1 MKYLIVVLML
11 VLMAVAI
18 RVFADTRIL
27 FSSNWDGDR
36 YSLFVMNP
44 DGTDP
49 VNLYEELDVRADL
62 VWSPD
67 GTKILFASERP
78 GDQRFVNDGGVLD
91 VVRGPAEIFVMNSNG
106 ANRVNL
112 TNDEGW
118 DKHPRWSPDAME
130 IVFESD
136 RNGDWEIFVMN
147 ADGSNLSNLG
157 SGNKPKWSPDGTKIG
172 FDRARDNTWQFDAF
186 IMNADGSGR
195 VKLADLPGS
204 STGFLSWS
212 PVRTKVAFLGLA
224 DHDFLRSIYVV
235 NADGSNLTN
244 LTDGFTDSTH
254 ASWSPDETKIAFQ
267 SDIGEVLDMDVFVVN
282 VDGTHPVNLSNHR
295 GWDAGPWWS
304 PDGSQI
310 LFNTVRDGNFEI
322 YSMNVDGSNPLDLT
336 NHPAD
341 DNSGTWLDTSPTLV
355 SPEDKLIMTWGR

>member
-27 FSSNWDGDR
+27 FSSNRDGDR

-49 VNLYEELDVRADL
+49 VNLYEELDVRANL

-67 GTKILFASERP
+67 GTKILVASERP

-147 ADGSNLSNLG
+147 ADGS
-157 SGNKPKWSPDGTKIG
+157 
-172 FDRARDNTWQFDAF
+172 
-186 IMNADGSGR
+186 GR

-224 DHDFLRSIYVV
+224 DPDFLRSIYVV

-254 ASWSPDETKIAFQ
+254 ASWSPDGTKIAFQ

-295 GWDAGPWWS
+295 GWDAGPWRS

-355 SPEDKLIMTWGR
+355 SPEDKLIMTWEQVKHGNR

>member
-18 RVFADTRIL
+18 WVFADTRIL
-27 FSSNWDGDR
+27 FSSNRDGDR

-91 VVRGPAEIFVMNSNG
+91 VVRGPAEIFVMN
-106 ANRVNL
+106 
-112 TNDEGW
+112 
-118 DKHPRWSPDAME
+118 
-130 IVFESD
+130 
-136 RNGDWEIFVMN
+136 

-195 VKLADLPGS
+195 VKLANLPGS

-224 DHDFLRSIYVV
+224 DPDFLRSIYVV

-254 ASWSPDETKIAFQ
+254 ATWSPDETKIAFQ

>member
-1 MKYLIVVLML
+1 
-11 VLMAVAI
+11 
-18 RVFADTRIL
+18 
-27 FSSNWDGDR
+27 
-36 YSLFVMNP
+36 
-44 DGTDP
+44 
-49 VNLYEELDVRADL
+49 
-62 VWSPD
+62 
-67 GTKILFASERP
+67 
-78 GDQRFVNDGGVLD
+78 
-91 VVRGPAEIFVMNSNG
+91 MNSNG

-147 ADGSNLSNLG
+147 ADGS
-157 SGNKPKWSPDGTKIG
+157 
-172 FDRARDNTWQFDAF
+172 
-186 IMNADGSGR
+186 GR

-204 STGFLSWS
+204 STGFL
-212 PVRTKVAFLGLA
+212 
-224 DHDFLRSIYVV
+224 
-235 NADGSNLTN
+235 
-244 LTDGFTDSTH
+244 
-254 ASWSPDETKIAFQ
+254 SWSPDETKIAFQ

-295 GWDAGPWWS
+295 GWDAGPWRS

-355 SPEDKLIMTWGR
+355 SPEDKLIMTWRQVKHGNR

>member
-18 RVFADTRIL
+18 WVFADTRIL
-27 FSSNWDGDR
+27 FSSNRDGDR

-212 PVRTKVAFLGLA
+212 P
-224 DHDFLRSIYVV
+224 
-235 NADGSNLTN
+235 
-244 LTDGFTDSTH
+244 
-254 ASWSPDETKIAFQ
+254 DETKIAFQ